1 MQLFANTCFKVT
13 VSRKNYIE
21 ATISEK
27 QFYITSNFN
36 RKNLHIKKIANDVF
50 IGIDINNLFFLHDKN
65 LKHNAEYDTYKIIE
79 SYLYFIIPY
88 FISLSLEYDLSNIE
102 NLEKIEKQNLN
113 EEKDE
118 IKNLLQKQI
127 NIFNQLLKY
136 NIKYNNLTSM
146 NIANFMQNL
155 SLAYL
160 QNTKNYLSQN
170 INIVTLIEYEKKDE
184 YRNKKKKS
192 MRKKSYMII

>member
-1 MQLFANTCFKVT
+1 M
-13 VSRKNYIE
+13 
-21 ATISEK
+21 
-27 QFYITSNFN
+27 
-36 RKNLHIKKIANDVF
+36 
-50 IGIDINNLFFLHDKN
+50 
-65 LKHNAEYDTYKIIE
+65 
-79 SYLYFIIPY
+79 
-88 FISLSLEYDLSNIE
+88 SLEYDLSNIE
-102 NLEKIEKQNLN
+102 NLEKIAKLNSN

-170 INIVTLIEYEKKDE
+170 INIATLIEYEKKDE
-184 YRNKKKKS
+184 YRNKK
-192 MRKKSYMII
+192 RRV